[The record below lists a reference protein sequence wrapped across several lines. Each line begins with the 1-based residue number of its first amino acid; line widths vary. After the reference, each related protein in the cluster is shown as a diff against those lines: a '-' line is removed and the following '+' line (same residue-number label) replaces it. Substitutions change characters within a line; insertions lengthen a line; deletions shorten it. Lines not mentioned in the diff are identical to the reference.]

1 MKDRITYLITFL
13 PFLWVFSG
21 LLAYDSDKHYVVICI
36 TSFVLSIKYL
46 EIKNIVTT
54 LNHNKFIYIILLA
67 ASLAIITKILVGQS
81 SSILRILIATSLI
94 CLILND
100 KNLSKIKVNLWWL
113 SSVGSFTSLTYIAFN
128 KYTLDL
134 VRTDW
139 SINPIPYTTM
149 VASLSTISLYY
160 LLFSAKR
167 KIQIISLFSYISG
180 ISGIMLSETRGTL
193 LALACASILLLLS
206 FLYHCNCKKK
216 IFSLIL
222 LLLFFISS
230 TAYLNSDIIESRIE
244 KTQYE
249 LTQISNGNYST
260 SIGLRLSMWK
270 AGLELAKNPTLIGL
284 GDAHIELK
292 QRLADEGKIPQN
304 VVKWPHYHNDYISSL
319 VKRGVL
325 GFIMLITL
333 LSFPVYCYFKN
344 KSEYTFIA
352 LGISTV
358 YAVSSI
364 TDIPLFQASPL
375 IMYLV
380 IMIVLCSNSYPNE
393 VKA

>member
-67 ASLAIITKILVGQS
+67 ASLAILTKILVGQS

-94 CLILND
+94 CLTLNN

-167 KIQIISLFSYISG
+167 KIQIISLLSYISG
-180 ISGIMLSETRGTL
+180 VSGIMLSETRGTL

-222 LLLFFISS
+222 LLLFFIYS

-249 LTQISNGNYST
+249 LTQISNGSYST

-358 YAVSSI
+358 YAVCSI
-364 TDIPLFQASPL
+364 TDIPLFQAGPL

-380 IMIVLCSNSYPNE
+380 IMIILCSNSYPNE
-393 VKA
+393 IKT

>member
-67 ASLAIITKILVGQS
+67 AILAILTKILVGQS

-94 CLILND
+94 CLTLNN

-167 KIQIISLFSYISG
+167 KIQIISLLSYISG

-358 YAVSSI
+358 YAVCSI
-364 TDIPLFQASPL
+364 TDIPLFQAGPL

-380 IMIVLCSNSYPNE
+380 IMIILCSNSYPNE
-393 VKA
+393 IKT

>member
-67 ASLAIITKILVGQS
+67 AILAILTKILVGQS

-94 CLILND
+94 CLTLNN

-167 KIQIISLFSYISG
+167 KIQIISLLSYISG

-230 TAYLNSDIIESRIE
+230 TAYLNSDIIKSRIE

-358 YAVSSI
+358 YAVCSI
-364 TDIPLFQASPL
+364 TDIPLFQAGPL

-393 VKA
+393 IKT